1 MRQLSHNLRLWIKNR
16 FETDDDKP
24 GEPCMQVRQE
34 IFDTYWRFATMRQ
47 EVFFNKIN
55 KVPPPW
61 TNDQIIN
68 TYKFC
73 NAYRASDR
81 VSQYLIKNVIYDEN
95 RSRNEEELILRILL
109 FKIFNKIE
117 TWEYLE
123 NKIGDYITLSNFDSN
138 IYSDILEEAMN
149 LGYVIYTSAYM
160 SCASKEFGCDKKHQ
174 NHLALIDKMVVQDR
188 VVNRI
193 VKAKKLEDVFQIIQ
207 EYPLLGKFMAYQLA
221 TDINYSEII
230 NFDENSFTIAG
241 PGAERGINKC
251 FIDTDGKTYTDIIRW
266 MTENQEREFQRL
278 GLNFQSL
285 WGRPLQAID
294 CQNLF
299 CETDKYCRSAFPDLK
314 SNRKKIKSKFTSTPQ
329 PIDYFYPPKW
339 CINEKVKV
347 NLSQRLPQ
355 LDIPNL
361 QQHNKNNYQQLSL
374 ELNLIVKATSL
385 IPEYVSKLHKT
396 DEQESQFN
404 HKSNKSKKSKTLQN
418 TQIENS
424 QQLCLF
430 E

>member
-1 MRQLSHNLRLWIKNR
+1 
-16 FETDDDKP
+16 
-24 GEPCMQVRQE
+24 MQVRQE
-34 IFDTYWRFATMRQ
+34 IFDTYWRFAAMRQ

-55 KVPPPW
+55 NVPPPW
-61 TNDQIIN
+61 TSDSIIN

-95 RSRNEEELILRILL
+95 RSKNEEEVILRILL

-123 NKIGDYITLSNFDSN
+123 NRIGDYITLSNFNSN
-138 IYSDILEEAMN
+138 AYSDILQEAMN

-160 SCASKEFGCDKKHQ
+160 SCASKEFGYDKKHQ

-193 VKAKKLEDVFQIIQ
+193 VEAKKFEDVFHIIQ

-241 PGAERGINKC
+241 PGAERGISKC
-251 FIDTDGKTYTDIIRW
+251 FVDTDGKTYADIIHW

-285 WGRPLQAID
+285 WGRPLQSID

-299 CETDKYCRSAFPDLK
+299 CETDKYCRAAFPDLK
-314 SNRKKIKSKFTSTPQ
+314 SNRKKIKSKFTSSPQ
-329 PIDYFYPPKW
+329 LIDYFYPPKW
-339 CINEKVKV
+339 CINDKVQES
-347 NLSQRLPQ
+347 LAQRLPT
-355 LDIPNL
+355 LEITNL
-361 QQHNKNNYQQLSL
+361 QLLNNSNCQQLSL
-374 ELNLIVKATSL
+374 ELDSQVKTTS
-385 IPEYVSKLHKT
+385 EVANNVSKQYKKS
-396 DEQESQFN
+396 EQETQR
-404 HKSNKSKKSKTLQN
+404 KKSKVLQN
-418 TQIENS
+418 PEMEKHE
-424 QQLCLF
+424 QLCLF
-430 E
+430 

>member
-1 MRQLSHNLRLWIKNR
+1 
-16 FETDDDKP
+16 
-24 GEPCMQVRQE
+24 MQVRQE

-55 KVPPPW
+55 NIPLPW
-61 TNDQIIN
+61 TNDPIIN

-95 RSRNEEELILRILL
+95 RSKNEEEVILRILL

-123 NKIGDYITLSNFDSN
+123 EKIGDYITLSNFDLET
-138 IYSDILEEAMN
+138 YSKILQEAMN

-160 SCASKEFGCDKKHQ
+160 SCASKEFGYDKKHQ
-174 NHLALIDKMVVQDR
+174 NHLALIDKMVLKDR
-188 VVNRI
+188 VVNPI
-193 VKAKKLEDVFQIIQ
+193 VKAKSFEEVFHIIQ
-207 EYPLLGKFMAYQLA
+207 QYPLLGKFMAYQLA

-241 PGAERGINKC
+241 PGAERGISKC
-251 FIDTDGKTYTDIIRW
+251 FLDTDGKTDTDIIHW
-266 MTENQEREFQRL
+266 MTENQEKEFQRL

-299 CETDKYCRSAFPDLK
+299 CETDKYCRAAFPDLK

-329 PIDYFYPPKW
+329 AIDYFYPPKW
-339 CINEKVKV
+339 RINDKVQETLAK
-347 NLSQRLPQ
+347 RLPQ
-355 LDIPNL
+355 LDIPNFEQL
-361 QQHNKNNYQQLSL
+361 NNSNYQQLSL
-374 ELNLIVKATSL
+374 ELDSIVKTTSE
-385 IPEYVSKLHKT
+385 ITEHVSKAHKKL
-396 DEQESQFN
+396 EQET
-404 HKSNKSKKSKTLQN
+404 HKKKPKTLP
-418 TQIENS
+418 NS
-424 QQLCLF
+424 DTEKSHQLCLF
-430 E
+430 

>member
-1 MRQLSHNLRLWIKNR
+1 
-16 FETDDDKP
+16 
-24 GEPCMQVRQE
+24 MQVRQE
-34 IFDTYWRFATMRQ
+34 IFDAYWRFATMRQ

-55 KVPPPW
+55 NVSPPW
-61 TNDQIIN
+61 TSDPIIN

-95 RSRNEEELILRILL
+95 RSKNEEEVILRILL

-123 NKIGDYITLSNFDSN
+123 NQTGDYITLSNFDSN
-138 IYSDILEEAMN
+138 VYSDILQEAMN

-160 SCASKEFGCDKKHQ
+160 SCASKEFGYDKKHQ
-174 NHLALIDKMVVQDR
+174 NHLALIDTMVVQDR
-188 VVNRI
+188 VYNRI
-193 VKAKKLEDVFQIIQ
+193 VEAKKFEDVFQILQ

-241 PGAERGINKC
+241 PGAERGIDKC
-251 FIDTDGKTYTDIIRW
+251 FIDTHGKTYTDIIHW
-266 MTENQEREFQRL
+266 MTENQEKEFQRL

-299 CETDKYCRSAFPDLK
+299 CETDKYCRAAFPDLK
-314 SNRKKIKSKFTSTPQ
+314 SNRKKIKAKFTATPQ
-329 PIDYFYPPKW
+329 AIDYFYPPKW
-339 CINEKVKV
+339 HIKDKVQESLAK
-347 NLSQRLPQ
+347 RLPTLEITNFQ
-355 LDIPNL
+355 LL
-361 QQHNKNNYQQLSL
+361 NNSNCQQLSL
-374 ELNLIVKATSL
+374 ELDSQVKTTSE
-385 IPEYVSKLHKT
+385 ITNNVSKPYKKYR
-396 DEQESQFN
+396 QETQ
-404 HKSNKSKKSKTLQN
+404 KKSKDLQN
-418 TQIENS
+418 VNTEQS

-430 E
+430 

>member
-1 MRQLSHNLRLWIKNR
+1 
-16 FETDDDKP
+16 
-24 GEPCMQVRQE
+24 MQVRQE
-34 IFDTYWRFATMRQ
+34 IFDTYWRFAAMRQ

-55 KVPPPW
+55 NLPPPW
-61 TNDQIIN
+61 TGDPIIN

-81 VSQYLIKNVIYDEN
+81 VSQYLIKNVIYDNN
-95 RSRNEEELILRILL
+95 RSKNEEEVILRILL

-117 TWEYLE
+117 TWKYLE
-123 NKIGDYITLSNFDSN
+123 KQLGEYITLSNFDLN
-138 IYSDILEEAMN
+138 IYSNILQEAMN
-149 LGYVIYTSAYM
+149 LGHVIYTSAYM
-160 SCASKEFGCDKKHQ
+160 SCASKEFGYDKKHQ
-174 NHLALIDKMVVQDR
+174 NHLALIDKMVVQER
-188 VVNRI
+188 VDKRI
-193 VKAKKLEDVFQIIQ
+193 VKAKNFEDVFHIIQ

-251 FIDTDGKTYTDIIRW
+251 FIDTAGKTYTDVIHW
-266 MTENQEREFQRL
+266 MTENQEKEFQRL

-299 CETDKYCRSAFPDLK
+299 CETDKYCRAAFPDLK

-339 CINEKVKV
+339 QINHKIQQTIG
-347 NLSQRLPQ
+347 NISPT
-355 LDIPNL
+355 LDIRNL
-361 QQHNKNNYQQLSL
+361 QQTNNTNQQLSL
-374 ELNLIVKATSL
+374 ELDSTVKETSV
-385 IPEYVSKLHKT
+385 IKENKSKFYKT
-396 DEQESQFN
+396 SERQFQL
-404 HKSNKSKKSKTLQN
+404 KQKINKSKKSKPLDN
-418 TQIENS
+418 TQIEKS
-424 QQLCLF
+424 QQLCL
-430 E
+430 

>member
-1 MRQLSHNLRLWIKNR
+1 MR
-16 FETDDDKP
+16 
-24 GEPCMQVRQE
+24 VRQE
-34 IFDTYWRFATMRQ
+34 IYDTYWRFTALRQ

-55 KVPPPW
+55 NMPPPW
-61 TNDQIIN
+61 TSDPIIN

-81 VSQYLIKNVIYDEN
+81 VSQYLIKNIIYDDN
-95 RSRNEEELILRILL
+95 RSKNEEEVLLRILL

-123 NKIGDYITLSNFDSN
+123 NKIGDFICLSNFNFNVYSN
-138 IYSDILEEAMN
+138 LLQDAMET
-149 LGYVIYTSAYM
+149 GYVIYTSAYM
-160 SCASKEFGCDKKHQ
+160 SCASKEFGYDKKHQ
-174 NHLALIDKMVVQDR
+174 NHLALIDQMVVKDH
-188 VVNRI
+188 VVSRI
-193 VKAKKLEDVFQIIQ
+193 VRAKSLEEVFHTIQ

-251 FIDTDGKTYTDIIRW
+251 FLDTDGKSNADIIHW
-266 MTENQEREFQRL
+266 MTENQEQEFQRL

-299 CETDKYCRSAFPDLK
+299 CETDKYCRVAFPDLK

-339 CINEKVKV
+339 RINDQVKETLVSSQQKVEPSQQPFIELQSNFQQRI
-347 NLSQRLPQ
+347 NLNIDQ
-355 LDIPNL
+355 L
-361 QQHNKNNYQQLSL
+361 
-374 ELNLIVKATSL
+374 
-385 IPEYVSKLHKT
+385 
-396 DEQESQFN
+396 
-404 HKSNKSKKSKTLQN
+404 KSSNC
-418 TQIENS
+418 
-424 QQLCLF
+424 QQLCLEDIIIDNLLTPVNQINYKTPGNLPKLQDEKEQKNKNKKGKKQKNLLKLEAENHDQLCLF
-430 E
+430 

>member
-1 MRQLSHNLRLWIKNR
+1 MR
-16 FETDDDKP
+16 
-24 GEPCMQVRQE
+24 VRQE
-34 IFDTYWRFATMRQ
+34 IFDTYWRFAALRQ

-55 KVPPPW
+55 DILSPW
-61 TNDQIIN
+61 TTDPIIN

-81 VSQYLIKNVIYDEN
+81 VSQYLIKNIIYAEK
-95 RSRNEEELILRILL
+95 RSKNEEEVLFRILL

-117 TWEYLE
+117 TWEFLE
-123 NKIGDYITLSNFDSN
+123 NQIGDYISLSNFN
-138 IYSDILEEAMN
+138 FNFYSRILQDAMAD
-149 LGYVIYTSAYM
+149 GYVIYTSAYM
-160 SCASKEFGCDKKHQ
+160 SCASKEFGYDKKHQ
-174 NHLALIDKMVVQDR
+174 NHLALIEQMVVKDN

-193 VKAKKLEDVFQIIQ
+193 VQAKSLEEIFHIIQ

-251 FIDTDGKTYTDIIRW
+251 FLDTDGKSNAEIIYW
-266 MTENQEREFQRL
+266 MTENQEKEFQRL
-278 GLNFQSL
+278 ELNFQSL

-299 CETDKYCRSAFPDLK
+299 CETDKYCRVAFPDLK
-314 SNRKKIKSKFTSTPQ
+314 SNRKKIKSKFTATPK

-339 CINEKVKV
+339 SINDKVQKT
-347 NLSQRLPQ
+347 LSQRLPP
-355 LDIPNL
+355 LEIPNSKD
-361 QQHNKNNYQQLSL
+361 NCQQLSL
-374 ELNLIVKATSL
+374 ELDYLVKTTSEISDSL
-385 IPEYVSKLHKT
+385 SKLHKQYK
-396 DEQESQFN
+396 QETQ
-404 HKSNKSKKSKTLQN
+404 KKKSKALQN
-418 TQIENS
+418 SELEES

-430 E
+430 

>member
-1 MRQLSHNLRLWIKNR
+1 MR
-16 FETDDDKP
+16 
-24 GEPCMQVRQE
+24 VRQE
-34 IFDTYWRFATMRQ
+34 IYDTYWRFTALRQ

-55 KVPPPW
+55 NMPPPW
-61 TNDQIIN
+61 TSDPIIN

-81 VSQYLIKNVIYDEN
+81 VSQYLIKNIIYDDN
-95 RSRNEEELILRILL
+95 RSKNEEEVLLRILL

-123 NKIGDYITLSNFDSN
+123 NKIGDFICLSNFNFNVYSN
-138 IYSDILEEAMN
+138 LLQDAMET
-149 LGYVIYTSAYM
+149 GYVIYTSAYM
-160 SCASKEFGCDKKHQ
+160 SCASKEFGYDKKHQ
-174 NHLALIDKMVVQDR
+174 NHLALIEQMVVKDH
-188 VVNRI
+188 VVSRI
-193 VKAKKLEDVFQIIQ
+193 VRAKSLEEVFHTIQ

-251 FIDTDGKTYTDIIRW
+251 FLDTDGKSNADIIHW
-266 MTENQEREFQRL
+266 MTENQEQEFQRL

-299 CETDKYCRSAFPDLK
+299 CETDKYCRVAFPDLK

-339 CINEKVKV
+339 RINDKVKETLV
-347 NLSQRLPQ
+347 S
-355 LDIPNL
+355 I
-361 QQHNKNNYQQLSL
+361 QQKLEPYQQPFI
-374 ELNLIVKATSL
+374 ELQSNFQQRINLNI
-385 IPEYVSKLHKT
+385 
-396 DEQESQFN
+396 EQL
-404 HKSNKSKKSKTLQN
+404 KSSNC
-418 TQIENS
+418 
-424 QQLCLF
+424 QQLCLEDIIIDNLLTPVNQINYNPPGNLPELQDEKEQKTKNKKGKKQKSLLKLEAENHDQLCLF
-430 E
+430 

>member
-1 MRQLSHNLRLWIKNR
+1 
-16 FETDDDKP
+16 
-24 GEPCMQVRQE
+24 MQVRQE
-34 IFDTYWRFATMRQ
+34 IFDTYWRFAAMRQ

-55 KVPPPW
+55 NLPPPW
-61 TNDQIIN
+61 TGDPIIN

-81 VSQYLIKNVIYDEN
+81 VSQYLIKNVIYDNN
-95 RSRNEEELILRILL
+95 RSKNEEEVILRILL

-123 NKIGDYITLSNFDSN
+123 KQLGEYITLSNFDLN
-138 IYSDILEEAMN
+138 IYSNILQEAMN
-149 LGYVIYTSAYM
+149 LGHVIYTSAYM
-160 SCASKEFGCDKKHQ
+160 SCASKEFGYDKKHQ
-174 NHLALIDKMVVQDR
+174 NHLALIDKMVVQER
-188 VVNRI
+188 VDKRI
-193 VKAKKLEDVFQIIQ
+193 VKAKNFEDVFHIIQ
-207 EYPLLGKFMAYQLA
+207 EYPLLGKFMAYQLV

-251 FIDTDGKTYTDIIRW
+251 FIDTAGKTYTDVIHW
-266 MTENQEREFQRL
+266 MTENQEKEFQRL

-299 CETDKYCRSAFPDLK
+299 CETDKYCRVAFPDLK

-339 CINEKVKV
+339 QINHKIQQTIG
-347 NLSQRLPQ
+347 NISPT
-355 LDIPNL
+355 LDIRNL
-361 QQHNKNNYQQLSL
+361 QQTNNTNQQLSL
-374 ELNLIVKATSL
+374 ELDSTVKETSV
-385 IPEYVSKLHKT
+385 IKENKSKFYKT
-396 DEQESQFN
+396 SERQFQL
-404 HKSNKSKKSKTLQN
+404 KQKINKSKKSKPLEN
-418 TQIENS
+418 TQIEKS
-424 QQLCLF
+424 QQLCL
-430 E
+430 